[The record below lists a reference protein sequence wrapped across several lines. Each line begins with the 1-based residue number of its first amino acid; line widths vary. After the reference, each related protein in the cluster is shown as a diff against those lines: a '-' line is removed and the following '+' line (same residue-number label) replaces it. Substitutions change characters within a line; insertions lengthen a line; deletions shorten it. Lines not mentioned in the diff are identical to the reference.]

1 MCFYRKYSIP
11 NPGSVGLELWPGR
24 DLEQWSPCVIFWEHV
39 RNVLLG
45 STPDVLIQHPGIW
58 DSALHASY
66 DSRWNWFYAVV
77 CNVDSRVPS
86 YTACFIWLQTILVF
100 STVCILGSEG
110 SVIHCL
116 WLQMNLVFSTVCI
129 LGSQGTVRWPCWSR
143 VTGNPSCPLAIP
155 HCSLGPQTTRNPLLL
170 VISSLS

>member
-11 NPGSVGLELWPGR
+11 NPGSVGLELWQGR

-39 RNVLLG
+39 RNVQLG
-45 STPDVLIQHPGIW
+45 STPDLLIQHPGIW

-77 CNVDSRVPS
+77 CNVDSRVLS
-86 YTACFIWLQTILVF
+86 YTACFIWLQTNLVF

-110 SVIHCL
+110 S
-116 WLQMNLVFSTVCI
+116 
-129 LGSQGTVRWPCWSR
+129 VRWPCWSR